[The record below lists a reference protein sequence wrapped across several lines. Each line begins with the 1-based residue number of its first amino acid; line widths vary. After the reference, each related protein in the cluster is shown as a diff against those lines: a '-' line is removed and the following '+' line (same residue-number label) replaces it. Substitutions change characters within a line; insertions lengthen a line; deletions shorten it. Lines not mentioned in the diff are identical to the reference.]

1 MGRSKRLGPECKK
14 IANVA
19 KSDKDGPEG
28 LAALTRASEKKK
40 SEKDKRDE
48 KRKKTEARWA
58 LNRKKDAESAA
69 AEAER
74 QAEEFAAFVRSL
86 ELE

>member
-1 MGRSKRLGPECKK
+1 MTK
-14 IANVA
+14 
-19 KSDKDGPEG
+19 
-28 LAALTRASEKKK
+28 ASQKQNA
-40 SEKDKRDE
+40 EKDKRDE

-58 LNRKKDAESAA
+58 LNRKKDAESTA

-86 ELE
+86 DLD